1 MISVRLKKSARL
13 AVSSVNDTKGG
24 VMRPLRAR
32 HVCALIFL
40 LAGLTGCLS
49 ELELSPEGALA
60 STRVKM
66 DFLHKPLPEL
76 PLPNDIAT
84 RYDAR
89 SPTQRRVNASMIAST
104 HLERRVRAK
113 IDELDGWGVL
123 QPITIPFTGLIDIQA
138 ILKGHRDQDYRVE
151 NDVIFLVNV
160 TPNSPHH
167 GELTHLDIGEGNYPL
182 ILESQRG
189 YWEHDPRGDSLS
201 LLFEETDEDRDHNG
215 ALNLGEDLN
224 GNGLLDEG
232 EDVDG
237 DGALTPPEDLDAD
250 GVLDA
255 PNYLPC
261 QAIPELPCSYDGKI
275 VTPDRG
281 DLMAR
286 ADALMSFYERETN
299 TLILRP
305 MTPLRER
312 STYALVITKRL
323 LDMSGEPVGSPFP
336 TPYHLSQRAQL
347 HNVGALLP
355 EGLSQEDVAFAFTF
369 TTQSLSSDWIAVRDG
384 LYGYGVQGH
393 LANTFP
399 AELKRLSLI
408 NEGAENPF
416 IMETEG
422 WLDGFRVIAA
432 SLLALEPTSQAYKA
446 QFEAQE
452 AIAYHA
458 LGSFS
463 SPQLFSRLPREPVE
477 LSCEARCAQALSC
490 EPALVA
496 FAIGEVATEAACVE
510 RCQAWPEAQRACY
523 ARRAGCEALVACQTP
538 SAQAVEGRPAPQEER
553 ASGDLLWP
561 CYEPARC
568 DPDQDDPAL
577 WQSFNEQAWPA
588 DLSLTPAE
596 GYPEEVRF
604 WMMMPKE
611 EATQALFDERGVSAG
626 EGEAPMT
633 PVVIIGHGYGSTR
646 FEALSFAGY
655 FAKLGIATL
664 AIDCPSH
671 GIGLNEEER
680 SLALTLTERFGI
692 RAFFE
697 AATAGRAHD
706 QNFRGGVDSGAD
718 FWTSYVFHTRDVVR
732 QCVLDTMQMIRV
744 FKSFDGARRWPFDLN
759 GDGQDELAGDFNA
772 DGVVDIGARSP
783 IYAVGGSLGGITS
796 SLLASLE
803 PEVQVSIPIAG
814 GGGLSDV
821 GVRSL
826 QGGVREAVILR
837 VMGPLW
843 LGVPA
848 EPAEEGEEVNPE
860 EGTRVYT
867 LIPELNDDGRRDLGT
882 LPTLKPYD
890 TIIVENLSNGE
901 RGCAYVQQGGQF
913 RVGVES
919 DEGDLVR
926 LRAYHGPQL
935 AADGECGLREGAPE
949 AFAQLDRF
957 EREVSFL
964 GRTYPEGSPLLS
976 LAEGFGERRVS
987 PGLRRFLGLGQLV
1000 LDGGDP
1006 ASYARHALNEPLEY
1020 PGTGQR
1026 TGAHTLL
1033 VTTMGDMNVP
1043 ASSGATLGRAMGLI
1057 DYLGSLPEHEG
1068 RSANQVLL
1076 DSYTTEA
1083 VHSLGRHLDDLGQPV
1098 HQDIELFSGG
1108 DDLWSAQ
1115 GIPRLRNPLRSGLN
1129 TKDKLGGYSGAIFP
1143 YATPE
1148 GRHGFNFP
1156 GADWDEYIKRC
1167 EARCEPVEGGAS
1179 CAERCAD
1186 AHEGRFDIG
1195 YFFFNLLGYYMR
1207 SGGEEWRVRAC
1218 YATNSCEASE

>member
-1 MISVRLKKSARL
+1 MTYHDRSSSRLKVQRL
-13 AVSSVNDTKGG
+13 ST
-24 VMRPLRAR
+24 M
-32 HVCALIFL
+32 L
-40 LAGLTGCLS
+40 LCVVGLTGCLS
-49 ELELSPEGALA
+49 ELELAPSGPLA
-60 STRVKM
+60 ATRVKM

-84 RYDAR
+84 RYDPR

-104 HLERRVRAK
+104 HLEARVRAK

-123 QPITIPFTGLIDIQA
+123 QPITIPFSGLIDIRS
-138 ILKGHRDQDYRVE
+138 ILEGHRDPDYRVE
-151 NDVIFLVNV
+151 NDVLFLINV
-160 TPNSPHH
+160 TPGSPHL
-167 GELTHLDIGEGNYPL
+167 GELTHLDVGEGNYPL
-182 ILESQRG
+182 ILESLSG

-201 LLFEETDEDRDHNG
+201 LLFEEADEDRDHNG
-215 ALNLGEDLN
+215 QINLGEDLN

-232 EDVDG
+232 EDLDG
-237 DGALTPPEDLDAD
+237 DGSLTPPEDLDAD

-261 QAIPELPCSYDGKI
+261 QVIPELPCSYDGLI

-281 DLMAR
+281 DLAAR

-305 MTPLRER
+305 MIPLRER
-312 STYALVITKRL
+312 SVYALVITKRL
-323 LDMSGEPVGSPFP
+323 LDSNGLPVGSPFN
-336 TPYHLSQRAQL
+336 TPYHLSQRGLL
-347 HNVGALLP
+347 HDVGAHLP

-369 TTQSLSSDWIAVRDG
+369 TTQSLSSDWVAVRDG
-384 LYGYGVQGH
+384 LYGHGAQAH
-393 LANTFP
+393 LASGFP
-399 AELKRLSLI
+399 AELKRISLI
-408 NEGAENPF
+408 NEGADNPF
-416 IMETEG
+416 IMPTEG

-432 SLLALEPTSQAYKA
+432 SLLQLQPTSQAYKA
-446 QFEAQE
+446 QFAAQE
-452 AIAYHA
+452 AIAYHT

-463 SPQLFSRLPREPVE
+463 APQLFSRLPRAPVE

-490 EPALVA
+490 EPALLT
-496 FAIGEVATEAACVE
+496 FAIGEVVTEAACVE
-510 RCQAWPEAQRACY
+510 RCQAWPDAQRACY
-523 ARRAGCEALVACQTP
+523 ARRPGCEALVACQTP
-538 SAQAVEGRPAPQEER
+538 SVAEESGLGEGDREATPSR
-553 ASGDLLWP
+553 DLLWP
-561 CYEPARC
+561 CHEPARC
-568 DPDQDDPAL
+568 EPDQDEPAL
-577 WQSFNEQAWPA
+577 WQPFNEQAWPA
-588 DLSLTPAE
+588 DLSLTSAE
-596 GYPEEVRF
+596 AYPEEVRF
-604 WMMMPKE
+604 WMMMPHA
-611 EATQALFDERGVSAG
+611 EATQALFAERGGSSEA
-626 EGEAPMT
+626 GEAPMT

-744 FKSFDGARRWPFDLN
+744 FKSFDGERRWPFDLN
-759 GDGQDELAGDFNA
+759 GDGQEELAGDFNA
-772 DGVVDIGARSP
+772 DGTVDIGARSP

-803 PEVQVSIPIAG
+803 PEVEVSIPIAG

-848 EPAEEGEEVNPE
+848 EPTEEGGEVDPE

-890 TIIVENLSNGE
+890 TVIVDNLSNGE
-901 RGCAYVQQGGQF
+901 RGCAYVQPGGQF

-919 DEGDLVR
+919 DEGDRVR

-949 AFAQLDRF
+949 AFAQLDHF
-957 EREVSFL
+957 EREVRFL

-976 LAEGFGERRVS
+976 LAEGFGERRTS

-1006 ASYARHALNEPLEY
+1006 ATYARHALTEPLEY
-1020 PGTGQR
+1020 PGTGQK

-1043 ASSGATLGRAMGLI
+1043 ASSGVTLGRAMGLI
-1057 DYLGSLPEHEG
+1057 DHLGSLPEHEG
-1068 RSANQVLL
+1068 KSANQVLL
-1076 DSYTTEA
+1076 DTYTTEA
-1083 VHSLGRHLDDLGQPV
+1083 VHSLARHLDERGQPV
-1098 HQDIELFSGG
+1098 HQDIELFSAG
-1108 DDLWSAQ
+1108 DDLWSEQ
-1115 GIPRLRNPLRSGLN
+1115 GVPRLRNPLRSGLGSR
-1129 TKDKLGGYSGAIFP
+1129 DLLGGYSGAIFP

-1156 GADWDEYIKRC
+1156 GEDWDTYIKRC
-1167 EARCEPVEGGAS
+1167 EAGCEASEGEPS
-1179 CAERCAD
+1179 CAEQCAD
-1186 AHEGRFDIG
+1186 AHVGRFDIG

-1207 SGGEEWRVRAC
+1207 SGGEEWRVRSC
-1218 YATNSCEASE
+1218 YATNSCE